1 MERRQNQ
8 NDAPQVPI
16 ERPLTPGERPPGT
29 TDPETPGQE
38 YPDENPE
45 PRKAPEPSRQWE

>member
-1 MERRQNQ
+1 MERGLNQ
-8 NDAPQVPI
+8 DDAPGVPL

-29 TDPETPGQE
+29 PD